1 MPSFKHTLASP
12 SLTLARGAAAVASYR
27 CFHCQAC
34 RAQAA
39 IAGQESGTGKQSA
52 EQIREEGAGGEA
64 GAQVGA
70 DGGSGGGVDG
80 MASPATTGS
89 PTSPSRHSAHEE
101 GSDAAAEQQSE
112 RNAAIGRDR
121 IGVQHHT
128 SSTMGVLL
136 AVRVLAM
143 FRCKYS
149 HGPASATSADAFVSR
164 HPCVCVERAL
174 REFSGHALDVCCSTH
189 DDSMP
194 ALQGPSHYLKQS
206 RSNHAPAAR
215 HGLDLRRDP

>member
-1 MPSFKHTLASP
+1 MPSFKQTLASP
-12 SLTLARGAAAVASYR
+12 SLTFARGAAAVASYR
-27 CFHCQAC
+27 CFRCPAC

-39 IAGQESGTGKQSA
+39 IASQESGTGKQSA
-52 EQIREEGAGGEA
+52 EQMREEGAGGEA
-64 GAQVGA
+64 GTQGRAG
-70 DGGSGGGVDG
+70 GGSRGGVNG
-80 MASPATTGS
+80 SASPATTGS

-112 RNAAIGRDR
+112 RNAAIGGEQ

-143 FRCKYS
+143 FRCEYP
-149 HGPASATSADAFVSR
+149 HVLASATRADTFVSR
-164 HPCVCVERAL
+164 RLCVERAL
-174 REFSGHALDVCCSTH
+174 REFAGHALNVGFSTH
-189 DDSMP
+189 NDSMR
-194 ALQGPSHYLKQS
+194 ALQGPSHYPEQS
-206 RSNHAPAAR
+206 RSDHAPATR